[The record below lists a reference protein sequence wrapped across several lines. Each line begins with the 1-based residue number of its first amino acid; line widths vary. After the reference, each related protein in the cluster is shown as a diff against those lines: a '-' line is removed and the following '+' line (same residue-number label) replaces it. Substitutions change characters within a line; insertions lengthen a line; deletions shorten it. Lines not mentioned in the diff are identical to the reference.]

1 MPKVQD
7 AAQSPLAFILPHDI
21 RLDLTGACDHMRR
34 RSRFEG
40 EYIRT
45 VILKPRKEVCVI
57 DDAVL
62 DDLTEPRRNLAL
74 RQTAQEIQLH
84 KDRIRLVEG
93 ADEIL
98 SERVVDSN
106 LASDA

>member
-1 MPKVQD
+1 
-7 AAQSPLAFILPHDI
+7 
-21 RLDLTGACDHMRR
+21 MRR

-62 DDLTEPRRNLAL
+62 DDLTEPRRNLP
-74 RQTAQEIQLH
+74 RGQRSEQIQIH
-84 KDRIRLVEG
+84 KDGIGLIEC
-93 ADEIL
+93 ADEVL
-98 SERVVDSN
+98 AERMIDGN
-106 LASDA
+106 LATDA